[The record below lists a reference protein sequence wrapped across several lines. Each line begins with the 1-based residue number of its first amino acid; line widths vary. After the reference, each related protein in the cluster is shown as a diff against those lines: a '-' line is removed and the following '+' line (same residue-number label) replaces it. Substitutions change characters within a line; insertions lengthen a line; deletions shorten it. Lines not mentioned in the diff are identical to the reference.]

1 MPALPEQKRMLIGS
15 EVINEIWLPSY
26 WLLKSENGTAAEAQ
40 AAWKLWDMTSC
51 RVDQRSD
58 FFEIWLLSCNSTVE
72 CLTKL
77 SRKTELRYGAP
88 AELRLLA
95 ELRLPL
101 LSRALSLSLPPYY
114 LIWKIQ
120 PRTWWVN
127 LTLQSLPLTSDIKSS
142 LNWKVWLLYY

>member
-1 MPALPEQKRMLIGS
+1 MRSPRVCAAHPQRDEGTGLTALAPKGENEQR
-15 EVINEIWLPSY
+15 
-26 WLLKSENGTAAEAQ
+26 
-40 AAWKLWDMTSC
+40 C
-51 RVDQRSD
+51 
-58 FFEIWLLSCNSTVE
+58 VE

-114 LIWKIQ
+114 LI
-120 PRTWWVN
+120 
-127 LTLQSLPLTSDIKSS
+127 
-142 LNWKVWLLYY
+142 